1 MDADAFSAEMVAM
14 FKDFLE
20 QEVDPIRA
28 ELASAKAEL
37 VAVKAESAALR
48 TELDAMKPKAV
59 TVQDLERIQDE
70 MREQL
75 KAIPAP
81 QWATVERV
89 EAIENKLAEPIDLP
103 DIPALIEAAVA
114 AIPPAKDGA
123 DGKDVDQT
131 AVEAKIAEE
140 VQKAVAAIEKPKDGH
155 SPTVDEYG
163 PLIEDAVQKAV
174 AAIPV
179 PKDGEPGK
187 DGKDGIGLVG
197 AFIDKSGE
205 LAITATDGT
214 VHKVGIVVGKDGADG
229 KPGEPGRDGLGFD
242 DMEFIDRDD
251 GFYLSAS
258 KDGAKKEKRLPI
270 VCDRGVWQP
279 DRVYKRGDGVS
290 WGGQFTICQADETTE
305 KPEGSKDWRLAV
317 RKGRDAKGA

>member
-28 ELASAKAEL
+28 ELAEIKAKLAQPVEKFDPS
-37 VAVKAESAALR
+37 VIESQIEDAFKLFPNTKMIEEMISGAIAALPVLKDGEPGKDADP
-48 TELDAMKPKAV
+48 ELIKQM
-59 TVQDLERIQDE
+59 
-70 MREQL
+70 
-75 KAIPAP
+75 
-81 QWATVERV
+81 VE
-89 EAIENKLAEPIDLP
+89 E
-103 DIPALIEAAVA
+103 AVA
-114 AIPPAKDGA
+114 AIPPAKDGN
-123 DGKDVDQT
+123 DGKDVDQD

-140 VQKAVAAIEKPKDGH
+140 VQKAIAAIEKPKDGH

-163 PLIEDAVQKAV
+163 PLITEAVQKAV
-174 AAIPV
+174 AALPV